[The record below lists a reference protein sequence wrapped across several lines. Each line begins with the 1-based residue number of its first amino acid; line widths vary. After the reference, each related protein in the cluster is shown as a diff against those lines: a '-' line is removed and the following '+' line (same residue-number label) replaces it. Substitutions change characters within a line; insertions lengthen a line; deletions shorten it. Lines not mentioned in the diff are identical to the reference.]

1 VPLVWAYVGN
11 GIGRLLITFTPPGS
25 MEAFFREVSKGNAMP
40 PQDPAIW
47 PAHGMELRGLPLPV

>member
-1 VPLVWAYVGN
+1 
-11 GIGRLLITFTPPGS
+11 